1 MPRFEITSPEGKRF
15 EITAPEGAT
24 QEQVLSYAKSQFS
37 VDPRLAGI
45 PNDFAAPESPKP
57 EKGFLSKVADRA
69 IGNFETPLA
78 VATGMVGAVGGTM
91 AALPRL
97 LTQGQESANESMRG
111 VQNALTY
118 RPRSESG
125 QSDLSH
131 ISDVME
137 FLKVPPLPVNPGTA
151 ALSSLAPRQAAQ
163 GAAKLVDAA
172 KGALRGPEPQ
182 MVGVGSALTDVERIR
197 AERAAQLPVP
207 MKLTKGMLS
216 RDFEQQR
223 FERETAKAGAIGEPI
238 RERHA
243 ELNQQILQNFD
254 AWVDQ
259 TGSSSGQGL
268 RATGQVVNDAIVAKA
283 ARAKGE
289 INAAYEK
296 ARKAGETAAPVNVT
310 PLVDY
315 VKSHAPEAINA
326 PIISSVEAKIKQ
338 IAKNNEFGQPVL
350 ALNDLEEVRKMV
362 GALSGKDA
370 TNAHFGKEL
379 KSVIDVMT
387 EGVGGVEYQRARKL
401 RTLYGREFDD
411 VGVIDKMLRTK
422 PGTKD
427 RAVAYED
434 VFKHSILSGS
444 LDDVRSVRRTLQT
457 AGKEGEQAWREL
469 QGQTVQYMKDK
480 MTENS
485 ARDIRGNPVASA
497 AKLDRIV
504 RELDIDGKLDFI
516 FGKQGASQIRA
527 INETAK
533 DVLTFPPGSVNTSGT
548 ASVLLDALGSAAI
561 GRLPTAAAQAIAAVK
576 GLRDSRKLKAKVN
589 QALNP
594 EANMLSMPTSRL
606 EDLLRQTQNPQ

>member
-1 MPRFEITSPEGKRF
+1 MTFDISTAKPMGSGGFDLSTANPVTTSD
-15 EITAPEGAT
+15 
-24 QEQVLSYAKSQFS
+24 L
-37 VDPRLAGI
+37 RLVGI
-45 PNDFAAPESPKP
+45 PNDFAAPEPQKQD
-57 EKGFLSKVADRA
+57 KGFLSKAIDRV
-69 IGNFETPLA
+69 IGSYETPLA
-78 VATGMVGAVGGTM
+78 IATGMVGAVGGTM

-111 VQNALTY
+111 VQSALTY
-118 RPRSESG
+118 RPRTESG
-125 QSDLSH
+125 QSDMAH
-131 ISDVME
+131 IADFMD
-137 FLKVPPLPVNPGTA
+137 FLKVPPLPINPGTA

-163 GAAKLVDAA
+163 GANRMVDAA
-172 KGALRGPEPQ
+172 KTAIRGPEPQ
-182 MVGVGSALTDVERIR
+182 MAGVGSALTDVERIR

-243 ELNQQILQNFD
+243 DLNQQILQNFD
-254 AWVDQ
+254 EWVDQ
-259 TGSSSGQGL
+259 TGSTSGQGL
-268 RATGQVVNDAIVAKA
+268 RATGQVVNDSIVAKSMK
-283 ARAKGE
+283 AKAE
-289 INAAYEK
+289 INAAYER
-296 ARKAGETAAPVNVT
+296 ARKAGETASPVNVS

-315 VKSHAPEAINA
+315 VKARAPEAINA

-338 IAKNNEFGQPVL
+338 LSKNNEFGQPVL

-379 KSVIDVMT
+379 KSVIDTMT
-387 EGVGGVEYQRARKL
+387 DGVGGVEYQRARKL
-401 RTLYGREFDD
+401 RTLYGKEFED

-469 QGQTVQYMKDK
+469 QGQTVQHMKDK

-485 ARDIRGNPVASA
+485 ARDMRGNPVASA
-497 AKLDRIV
+497 AKLDRVV
-504 RELDIDGKLDFI
+504 RELDADGKLDFI

-548 ASVLLDALGSAAI
+548 ASVLLDALGSAAM

-576 GLRDSRKLKAKVN
+576 GLRDSRKIKVKVN

-594 EANMLSMPTSRL
+594 EANLTIPAQRDGNRL
-606 EDLLRQTQNPQ
+606 LQLLQNQGQQ